1 MQLFR
6 SSFLLIVCL
15 LTLNQCSNGYPNFAT
30 VPPRQ
35 PERIPLEEVRED
47 LDEMVE
53 ENALQKELGKNALGN
68 NFQPKR

>member
-1 MQLFR
+1 MLR
-6 SSFLLIVCL
+6 STFLLVVSLFI
-15 LTLNQCSNGYPNFAT
+15 LNQCSNGYPNFAT

-53 ENALQKELGKNALGN
+53 ENALQKELGKNALGTS
-68 NFQPKR
+68 FQAKR